1 MLVLDRGHKGVN
13 LIMNHVC
20 GYQISKVRKGRGK
33 TGEENVMILEKREG
47 I

>member
-20 GYQISKVRKGRGK
+20 GYQINKVRKGRGK

>member
-1 MLVLDRGHKGVN
+1 MLVLNRGHKGVN
-13 LIMNHVC
+13 LIMNHVG
-20 GYQISKVRKGRGK
+20 GYQINKVRKGRGK